1 MDKFFRVALVGSWV
15 KSHLGEVITFLVL
28 IGYVRLGWT
37 VLAAMNVDLLGGSP
51 SNFRRRTATNE
62 IETRIYLLP
71 LSSYCLK
78 EECAAG

>member
-1 MDKFFRVALVGSWV
+1 MDKFFRVALVGSLV
-15 KSHLGEVITFLVL
+15 KSHLGEVITLFVL

-37 VLAAMNVDLLGGSP
+37 VLAAMNVDLLGGSS

-78 EECAAG
+78 EGCAA